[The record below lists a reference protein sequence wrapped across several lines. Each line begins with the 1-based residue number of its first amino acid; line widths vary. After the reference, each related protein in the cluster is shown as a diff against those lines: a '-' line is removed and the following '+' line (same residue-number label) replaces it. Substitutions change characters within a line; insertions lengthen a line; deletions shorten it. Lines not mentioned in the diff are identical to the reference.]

1 MILALR
7 LVMLLVAV
15 TAFAAAALVTASLFI
30 AERAP
35 QSGAFLAISLL
46 VSAFFTVKGALAFG
60 LQRQMARLR
69 DAGATLDA
77 AAAGR
82 FGPPFRALARVLLAG
97 GTILAAIL
105 LLATYVILARI
116 DQGFAVFG

>member
-77 AAAGR
+77 AAGR